1 MIKIDNACGA
11 KTSVWV
17 CACVYMCV
25 FLCECVRDSRETTSI
40 WITNPSHAS
49 SLALTSFCRSR
60 SSWETWQRFHHREQ
74 QQPPTSRQRVV
85 NARSITGAQIWLKV
99 TVQRTCLKKQV
110 KFTTLVKKKWKVKKN
125 FPTEN
130 TDVQDLRFRENKQN
144 PNQTIQGFQGV
155 KTKLFKC
162 TKKKLFHWRRKKQK
176 TKEENLR
183 KRHEVC

>member
-17 CACVYMCV
+17 CAPVCTCV
-25 FLCECVRDSRETTSI
+25 
-40 WITNPSHAS
+40 
-49 SLALTSFCRSR
+49 SFCVSV
-60 SSWETWQRFHHREQ
+60 WETRGKPRASGSWTPHMPHHSPSLPSAEAEAAERRDNAFI
-74 QQPPTSRQRVV
+74 TVNSSSRQRVV

-176 TKEENLR
+176 TKEEILR